1 MNTYAIFLSIQILT
15 LKVYSGNNES
25 RILSI
30 QLYKNIPRHYRHY
43 FWVFLWELFL
53 ELERNSNQYPQE
65 YVYEYFYKEPE
76 SYYDDTI
83 LKENV
88 TETVP
93 VNKYTSIW
101 QHDDAS
107 WIFSD
112 VFMVLSIQTGFALLE
127 SGCASLKNEANIMM
141 KNAIDVLMGGFSYW
155 MFGFGL
161 SYGEGTLR
169 LELEFNHSYH
179 N

>member
-1 MNTYAIFLSIQILT
+1 M
-15 LKVYSGNNES
+15 
-25 RILSI
+25 
-30 QLYKNIPRHYRHY
+30 
-43 FWVFLWELFL
+43 
-53 ELERNSNQYPQE
+53 
-65 YVYEYFYKEPE
+65 
-76 SYYDDTI
+76 
-83 LKENV
+83 
-88 TETVP
+88 TETAP

-169 LELEFNHSYH
+169 MELNSYADIK
-179 N
+179 